1 MAYEAP
7 TLSGFMGTLTD
18 DPNEEDRAEAVEQ
31 TEEDR
36 YASGEWEEGGGQLH
50 GVSPQDSDYLT
61 NLANE
66 EDSAERRR
74 RDYGLEGDEIY
85 DYAERLYG
93 IGERDVK
100 TEGQVEAEKELA
112 ILSKAQRGRA
122 MGYGG
127 FNAAE
132 LLQKAGRA
140 AQQAELGGEAA
151 IDTAARQAAMAARDQ
166 LEQLLI
172 SGKQR
177 AENKAFA
184 MQQLEFQQG
193 QASGSLWSNVLGG
206 VLGAIGAVVGGVV
219 TMSPAGA
226 IAGATAGSALGSGG
240 GRYLG

>member
-50 GVSPQDSDYLT
+50 
-61 NLANE
+61 ANE

-132 LLQKAGRA
+132 LLQKAGRS